1 MRHALTVE
9 LEGINKIMRFDEFK
23 PVKPKGPLTRAQ
35 ARIANLKCNAEI
47 ARQALKRERAF
58 QKQHKL
64 VLQQQ
69 KLSQQKIKP

>member
-1 MRHALTVE
+1 ME

-23 PVKPKGPLTRAQ
+23 PIKPKESLTPAQ
-35 ARIANLKCNAEI
+35 ARIANLKRNADL
-47 ARQALKRERAF
+47 ARHALKRERAF

>member
-1 MRHALTVE
+1 MD

-23 PVKPKGPLTRAQ
+23 PIKPKGSLTPAQ
-35 ARIANLKCNAEI
+35 ARIANLKRNAEL

>member
-1 MRHALTVE
+1 
-9 LEGINKIMRFDEFK
+9 MRFDEFK
-23 PVKPKGPLTRAQ
+23 PSKPKGSLTPAQ
-35 ARIANLKCNAEI
+35 ARIANLKRNAEI
-47 ARQALKRERAF
+47 ARHALKRERAF